1 VYWNDGNNDWRNRDR
16 TNLPANFFG
25 TNGNANDMEVMD
37 FNNDGFIDILLAS
50 TTHEP
55 YYEGRVIQF
64 FQNNGNGTFSEW
76 KSYETSGGDSGWF
89 QEGTLHLLDFD
100 KDGDIDIIDNV
111 APTYVLINEDG
122 NFIFYDEMPTEGR
135 LFPVE
140 IDGKWQYDFISYEM
154 TWAGYSEEEG
164 KHDTSVTTFFQV
176 LDPLTQMKK
185 DITTKPAGYALA
197 AAENKLMFSNLR
209 HRQLDGGSNI
219 TITNNNKMLGF
230 DVEHGRLHMGM
241 GYARN
246 DRKAN
251 NETAFFGTGTATIDI
266 ETYTI
271 YAESIWKNTRFGL
284 AYYATEVDSFHEQG
298 SRFNVEIDLFRL
310 RDLELF
316 IDLRYKDFSLGISKY
331 TSIKNTVIGFHGL
344 NYEHDH
350 KTTMLRVSYL
360 KIF

>member
-1 VYWNDGNNDWRNRDR
+1 
-16 TNLPANFFG
+16 
-25 TNGNANDMEVMD
+25 MEVMD
-37 FNNDGFIDILLAS
+37 FNNDGFMDILLAS

-55 YYEGRVIQF
+55 YYKGRVIQF

-76 KSYETSGGDSGWF
+76 NSYETSGGDSGWF

-154 TWAGYSEEEG
+154 TWAGYIEEEG

-176 LDPLTQMKK
+176 LDPLTQMTK
-185 DITTKPAGYALA
+185 DITTKPAGYALTA
-197 AAENKLMFSNLR
+197 SENKLMFSNLR
-209 HRQLDGGSNI
+209 HRQLDGGSDI

-230 DVEHGRLHMGM
+230 DIEHGRLHMGM

-246 DRKAN
+246 YRKAQ
-251 NETAFFGTGTATIDI
+251 NETVYFGTSFAAINI
-266 ETYTI
+266 ETYTV
-271 YAESIWKNTRFGL
+271 YAESLWKKVRFGL
-284 AYYATEVDSFHEQG
+284 AYYLTEVDSFHERG
-298 SRFNVEIDLFRL
+298 SQFDMEIDSFTLQ
-310 RDLELF
+310 DIELF
-316 IDLRYKDFSLGISKY
+316 ADIRYKGFSLGISKY
-331 TSIKNTVIGFHGL
+331 ASVNNTAIGFQGL
-344 NYEHDH
+344 KYKHNH
-350 KTTMLRVSYL
+350 KTTMMRASYL
-360 KIF
+360 KKF